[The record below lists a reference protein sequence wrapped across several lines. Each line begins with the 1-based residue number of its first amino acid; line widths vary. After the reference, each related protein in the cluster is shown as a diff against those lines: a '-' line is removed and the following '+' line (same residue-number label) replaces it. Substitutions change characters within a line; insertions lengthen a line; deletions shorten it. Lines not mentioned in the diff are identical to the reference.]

1 MRMTARNSQIS
12 DLQWGYSTMGQ
23 ILHFSAS
30 TSVKNLFGRGLVTD
44 QIAAVFELVKNSY
57 DADAKEVE
65 IIFSD
70 LATENATLTI
80 SDNGTGMNLSDIETK
95 WMIIGTDSKKDT
107 MYSPIY
113 QRPLNGDKG
122 IGRFSVDRLGSFLH
136 MEAQKRGT
144 SERYLAD
151 FDWTLF
157 DGESRNISEIEIPYI
172 KKTGEKSEHG
182 VSLTISGLRDIWDD
196 SKLRELYRNL
206 RQFKS
211 PFAQE
216 DTFKIFITA
225 PEFGYNKREVTVEK
239 LEGVSSLWM
248 TAEIVDSTPEV
259 IYITVNKDGL
269 EYETIQSNPY
279 SFGSIKAQVFMFNQ
293 GDKIRFANRYGL
305 RVRDYGNI
313 RLYRDSFRIYPYG
326 EAKNDWLDIDRR
338 QTQGMMRFLGTRDL
352 IGYVQ
357 ISKEAN
363 PNLKPLTNRQGL
375 EETVA
380 FEQLR
385 NFVVEI
391 CIKTLESYYFTKIKK
406 GTNETIK
413 KTKTEISGAVAG
425 LTQLAAV
432 LREVDPN
439 AAKQIK
445 DYTAVIKKQQE
456 SQLQYVQDQQ
466 EIVKVYSRI
475 AQKETFLHKL
485 IHQSMIHVKDASV
498 AMKTFI
504 NGADHLDGQDRDQL
518 LAISGY
524 IDEALSLL
532 KTVRDDVVKKRSK
545 TLQNVERLARKYL
558 QDSQA
563 SYSENNIAASIVVSG
578 NMEFNVDPGDI
589 KAILNN
595 LATNA
600 VKSLVK
606 VDDRPREIRFEL
618 YRTDRFLII
627 KCVDNGVGIPEAD
640 RERIF
645 DPFQSTTDG
654 FGLGLTIIDEIAK
667 EYGGALELIDTAVGA
682 CFSVKLRC

>member
-1 MRMTARNSQIS
+1 MAQF
-12 DLQWGYSTMGQ
+12 
-23 ILHFSAS
+23 LHFSAS

-44 QIAAVFELVKNSY
+44 QVAAVFELVKNSY
-57 DADAKEVE
+57 DADAQEVE
-65 IIFSD
+65 IIFSS
-70 LATENATLTI
+70 LTTEDASLTI
-80 SDNGTGMNLSDIETK
+80 RDNGTGMDLSDIETR
-95 WMIIGTDSKKDT
+95 WMIIGTDSKKGT

-122 IGRFSVDRLGSFLH
+122 IGRFSVDRLGAFLH

-144 SERYLAD
+144 TDRYLAD

-157 DGESRNISEIEIPYI
+157 DGEPQNIDEIEIPCI
-172 KKTGEKSEHG
+172 RKSGEKKEHG
-182 VSLTISGLRDIWDD
+182 VSLTISGLRDIWDYN
-196 SKLRELYRNL
+196 KLRELHRNL

-211 PFAQE
+211 PFTQE

-239 LEGVSSLWM
+239 LEGVSSLWI
-248 TAEIVDSTPEV
+248 TAEITDTNPEV
-259 IYITVNKDGL
+259 IQMIVNKDGL
-269 EYETIQSNPY
+269 EYESLQSNLY

-293 GDKIRFANRYGL
+293 GDKIRFVNRYGV
-305 RVRDYGNI
+305 RVREYGNI

-357 ISKEAN
+357 ISKESN
-363 PNLKPLTNRQGL
+363 QNLKPLTNRQGL
-375 EETVA
+375 EENDA

-385 NFVVEI
+385 DFVVEI

-413 KTKTEISGAVAG
+413 KTKIEMGGAIAG
-425 LTQLAAV
+425 LTQLAKT
-432 LREVDPN
+432 LNEIDPSS
-439 AAKQIK
+439 AKQLK
-445 DYTAVIKKQQE
+445 DYTTVIKKQQE

-485 IHQSMIHVKDASV
+485 IHQSMIHVKDASA
-498 AMKTFI
+498 AMNTLINDLDYLKKT
-504 NGADHLDGQDRDQL
+504 DKERL
-518 LAISGY
+518 LIISSY
-524 IDEALSLL
+524 IDDALSLL
-532 KTVRDDVVKKRSK
+532 KTVRDDVVKQRTK
-545 TLQNVERLARKYL
+545 TPQNIERLVNKYL
-558 QDSQA
+558 QDNQA
-563 SYSENNIAASIVVSG
+563 YFHESKVHVSMISTGDMEYNIDS
-578 NMEFNVDPGDI
+578 GDI

-600 VKSLVK
+600 VKSLLK
-606 VDDRPREIRFEL
+606 VNDRARVIRFEL

-627 KCVDNGVGIPEAD
+627 KCIDNGIGIPESD

-667 EYGGALELIDTAVGA
+667 EYNGALELMETDIGA